1 LSVFKKLEQVAKGNL
16 PGTENLSL
24 QRYVLAG
31 FLDDVTAAA
40 TYRLRKMSKGRY
52 QLQRSLTTQNKRAT
66 AGLDLDVLDDFTG
79 ESRSVNTLSGGEMF
93 LASLSLALG
102 LSDVVQS
109 YAGGVHL
116 DSLFIDEGFGSLDSA
131 TLDDAIETLMELNQ
145 GGRMVGVISHVNEL
159 KERIDKKIEVKHTAN
174 GSTVVF

>member
-1 LSVFKKLEQVAKGNL
+1 MWFN
-16 PGTENLSL
+16 
-24 QRYVLAG
+24 
-31 FLDDVTAAA
+31 
-40 TYRLRKMSKGRY
+40 
-52 QLQRSLTTQNKRAT
+52 
-66 AGLDLDVLDDFTG
+66 
-79 ESRSVNTLSGGEMF
+79 
-93 LASLSLALG
+93 
-102 LSDVVQS
+102 S

-159 KERIDKKIEVKHTAN
+159 KERIDKKIEVKHTAS